1 MKNSAFLFPGQGSQV
16 VGMGL
21 DLFEK
26 SEFAKKAF
34 RQADDIL
41 GYHLSRICF
50 TGPEE
55 ELKLT
60 CNTQPALLTVSYILF
75 TLLQKEPLVA
85 AGHSLGEYSALL
97 CAGVFTYEDAL
108 ILVHK
113 RGKYMQEAVPVGKG
127 AMAALIGADIENIRS
142 TIAAVNQELSVLPP
156 VRQEL
161 AGVPAEPLGVRRV
174 VNLANWNSAS
184 QVVISGEKG
193 AVEEAARRLGVKTV
207 FLPVSAPFHSELMLP
222 AEGKL
227 AVDLDRVAF
236 SDPHF
241 PVINNW
247 QAQKVMRGEDARA
260 GLKKQVSRPV
270 LWHETMETLLADA
283 AIADFAEIGSG
294 KVLAGL
300 LKRAARDK
308 RREVPIVNIEN
319 LADIEKNAR

>member
-1 MKNSAFLFPGQGSQV
+1 MNDRAFLFPGQGSQA

-26 SEFAKKAF
+26 SEFAKKTF
-34 RQADDIL
+34 KQADEIL

-50 TGPEE
+50 AGPEE

-60 CNTQPALLTVSYILF
+60 CNTQPALLTVSYILYS
-75 TLLQKEPLVA
+75 LWQKEPLVA

-108 ILVHK
+108 VLVHK
-113 RGKYMQEAVPVGKG
+113 RGQYMQEAVPVGKG
-127 AMAALIGADIENIRS
+127 AMAALIGADIAN
-142 TIAAVNQELSVLPP
+142 
-156 VRQEL
+156 VRQTVTALNSEN
-161 AGVPAEPLGVRRV
+161 AGVPADPGGVRRV

-184 QVVISGEKG
+184 QIVISGEKG

-222 AEGKL
+222 AEEKL

-236 SDPHF
+236 ADPLF

-247 QAQKVMRGEDARA
+247 QVQKVMRGEDARA

-270 LWHETMETLLADA
+270 LWHETMEALLRDPAVVR
-283 AIADFAEIGSG
+283 FAEIGSG

-308 RREVPIVNIEN
+308 RRDVQIVNIEN
-319 LADIEKNAR
+319 LSDIEKNP

>member
-1 MKNSAFLFPGQGSQV
+1 MNDRAFLFPGQGSQA
-16 VGMGL
+16 VGMGA

-26 SEFAKKAF
+26 SEFAKKTF
-34 RQADDIL
+34 KQADEIL

-60 CNTQPALLTVSYILF
+60 CNTQPALLTVSYILYS
-75 TLLQKEPLVA
+75 LWQKEPLLA

-108 ILVHK
+108 TLVHK
-113 RGKYMQEAVPVGKG
+113 RGQYMQDAVPVGMG
-127 AMAALIGADIENIRS
+127 AMAALIGADIEIVRQM
-142 TIAAVNQELSVLPP
+142 IAAVNNENAGLPADP
-156 VRQEL
+156 E
-161 AGVPAEPLGVRRV
+161 GVKRV

-222 AEGKL
+222 AEEKL
-227 AVDLDRVAF
+227 ALDLDRVAF
-236 SDPHF
+236 ADPRF

-247 QAQKVMRGEDARA
+247 QVQKVRRGEDARA

-270 LWHETMETLLADA
+270 LWHETMEALLGDTSVAR
-283 AIADFAEIGSG
+283 FAEIGSG
-294 KVLAGL
+294 KVLTGL

-308 RREVPIVNIEN
+308 QRDVQIVNIEN
-319 LADIEKNAR
+319 LADIEKNP